1 MEQGKNSESAKE
13 LAQEIDELS
22 GELADNKKAMQ
33 EADKAA
39 DDLDKSLD
47 DVDAEGAADGFTVLK
62 GAIADLVANG
72 IRKCIEAL
80 KDFAK
85 EVMEKFLTCHVHEY
99 MDLLDKRL
107 GKKKRRDLKSTYNY
121 LKGMGYSALDDYD
134 SLYECAQQVTHL
146 SHQSEYYKRL
156 IDYYI
161 YKDMFIEAQDLMI
174 KLAEL
179 NAKVKSKVYKDSIDV
194 SLKLF
199 DCRIKVK
206 TGNYAGVEECYTQ
219 MLSSHETAVLS
230 LISKVSISY
239 ALGELLVKKGEKERA
254 KEHLKFASEKGGD
267 TKYKIFADRL
277 LSEIEEEAVPFA

>member
-1 MEQGKNSESAKE
+1 MVSVYKRIYALYWGIGLILAISEGFFSYYFPDYAIFGLFVLIALVFLE
-13 LAQEIDELS
+13 GFLFIRLS
-22 GELADNKKAMQ
+22 NR
-33 EADKAA
+33 
-39 DDLDKSLD
+39 
-47 DVDAEGAADGFTVLK
+47 
-62 GAIADLVANG
+62 I
-72 IRKCIEAL
+72 
-80 KDFAK
+80 FAK
-85 EVMEKFLTCHVHEY
+85 EVMSKFLTCHVHEY

-107 GKKKRRDLKSTYNY
+107 EKKKRRDLKSTYNY